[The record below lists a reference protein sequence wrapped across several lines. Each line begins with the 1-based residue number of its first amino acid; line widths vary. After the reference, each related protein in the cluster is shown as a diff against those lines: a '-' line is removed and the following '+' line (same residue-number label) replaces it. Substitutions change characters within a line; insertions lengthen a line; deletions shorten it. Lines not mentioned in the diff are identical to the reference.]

1 MLVVR
6 SLPLAP
12 HSRPGNSEDRAV
24 RDPLYP
30 PTPNQVTE
38 GEVRCSDSLTIARQ
52 LTEAGIDRA
61 HADAL
66 ADTIR
71 QAADELPR
79 RGVRSSGEI
88 CPVCSMDDEE
98 DEQR

>member
-1 MLVVR
+1 MHYHAWLR
-6 SLPLAP
+6 SGRVFTMSA
-12 HSRPGNSEDRAV
+12 RVFPGRTAAHNWAAAAAV
-24 RDPLYP
+24 GRDL
-30 PTPNQVTE
+30 
-38 GEVRCSDSLTIARQ
+38 
-52 LTEAGIDRA
+52 DRA